1 MQMRCDQFIT
11 DMELLLLDRMKKEIV
26 VQYEDVESWRL
37 LAERDQLLVSK
48 AYDIAKNAYA
58 PYSEFHVGAAVEL
71 TNGQIVLGSNQ
82 ENIAFPSG
90 LCAERV
96 ALFFAGANF
105 PQEEVK
111 TICVVAKGDLL
122 PFDNLLT
129 PCGACRQVML
139 ETEIRQSIQ
148 YRIILVSQNER
159 TVIFKSANDLL
170 PFAFGTV

>member
-1 MQMRCDQFIT
+1 
-11 DMELLLLDRMKKEIV
+11 MELLLLSRMKKEIV
-26 VQYEDVESWRL
+26 VQYEDLESWRQL
-37 LAERDQLLVSK
+37 EEKDQLLVKK
-48 AYDIAKNAYA
+48 AYEIAENAYA
-58 PYSEFHVGAAVEL
+58 PYSAFHVGAAVEL

-96 ALFFAGANF
+96 ALFFAGANY
-105 PQEEVK
+105 PKEEVK
-111 TICVVAKGDLL
+111 TICVVAKGELL
-122 PFDNLLT
+122 PFENLLT

-139 ETEIRQSIQ
+139 ETEIRQTTQ